1 MAEGIRLNKYLAQAG
16 ICSRR
21 QADAYIEAGRV
32 SVNGKPGGIGYLV
45 FPGDEVA
52 LDGRDLTLPDA
63 KTVLAWYKPVGV
75 TCTEKDSHAEKM
87 IRDVFSY
94 PVRLTYAGRLD
105 RDSEGLLLL
114 TDDGDLIQRL
124 MHGSSGHE
132 KEYVVKVDR
141 EVTDDFLRA
150 MSEGIYLKE
159 LSQTTRPCEVVREG
173 KYTFHIILTQGLNRQ
188 IRRMCAAL
196 GFQVRSIKRVRVANI
211 WLKDL
216 KPGQYREITGEER
229 EALYGMVKPQERPGP

>member
-21 QADAYIEAGRV
+21 QADSYIEAGRV
-32 SVNGKPGGIGYLV
+32 WVNGRPGTAGQLV
-45 FPGDEVA
+45 DSADEVM
-52 LDGRDLTLPDA
+52 LDGWSLAPLNE

-75 TCTEKDSHAEKM
+75 TCTEKDSHAEKT
-87 IRDVFSY
+87 IGDVFSY

-114 TDDGDLIQRL
+114 TDDGDLIQEL

-141 EVTDDFLRA
+141 EITDDFLKA
-150 MSEGIYLKE
+150 MSKGIYLKE
-159 LSQTTRPCEVVREG
+159 LSRTTKPCEVTREG
-173 KYTFHIILTQGLNRQ
+173 KYTFRIILTQGLNRQ

-196 GFQVRSIKRVRVANI
+196 GFQVKRIKRVRVANI
-211 WLKDL
+211 LLKDL
-216 KPGQYREITGEER
+216 KPGQYREITGKER
-229 EALYGMVKPQERPGP
+229 ETLYGLVQSQK

>member
-1 MAEGIRLNKYLAQAG
+1 H
-16 ICSRR
+16 
-21 QADAYIEAGRV
+21 
-32 SVNGKPGGIGYLV
+32 
-45 FPGDEVA
+45 
-52 LDGRDLTLPDA
+52 A
-63 KTVLAWYKPVGV
+63 KKT
-75 TCTEKDSHAEKM
+75 

-114 TDDGDLIQRL
+114 TDDGELIQRL

-150 MSEGIYLKE
+150 MSKGIYLKE
-159 LSQTTRPCEVVREG
+159 LSQTTRPCEAVREG
-173 KYTFHIILTQGLNRQ
+173 KYTFRIILTQGLNRQ

-196 GFQVRSIKRVRVANI
+196 GFQVRSIRRVRVANI

-229 EALYGMVKPQERPGP
+229 EALYGLVQPQKQPGP